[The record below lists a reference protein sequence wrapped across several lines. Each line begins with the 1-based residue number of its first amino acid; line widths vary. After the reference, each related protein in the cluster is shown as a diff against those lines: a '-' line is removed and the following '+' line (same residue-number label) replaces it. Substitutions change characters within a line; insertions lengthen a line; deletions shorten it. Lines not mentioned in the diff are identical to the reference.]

1 MKINLM
7 SLAFKTKDTEY
18 NKNIIIKSMR
28 EYAHKAELLVFGESF
43 LHGFEALSWNYE
55 KDKAIAID
63 INDDIIN
70 EIKFA
75 AKENSIA
82 VSFGMIEKTDDA
94 LYSSQITIS
103 KAGEVIDVFR
113 RVSDGWKEPIAD
125 DHYKEGEGFHTFDYE
140 GKKILIGICGDFWH
154 DELIQKAGAIEKDLV
169 LWPVYTDFEPRV
181 WNEEEKFEYA
191 KEAAKL
197 KAPVLYVNS
206 VCYDF
211 DEPYISKGGA
221 CYFDGGKIIKEV
233 PSGAEAVLA
242 AQIN

>member
-7 SLAFKTKDTEY
+7 SLAFKTKDTEH
-18 NKNIIIKSMR
+18 NKKIIIKSMR
-28 EYAHKAELLVFGESF
+28 EYAHKVDLLVFGESF

-55 KDKAIAID
+55 NDKAIGISLD
-63 INDDIIN
+63 GDIIK
-70 EIKFA
+70 EIKMA
-75 AKENSIA
+75 AMENSIA
-82 VSFGMIEKTDDA
+82 VSFGMIEKMDDA
-94 LYSSQITIS
+94 LYSSQITVD

-125 DHYKEGEGFHTFDYE
+125 AHYKEGDGFHTFDFE
-140 GKKILIGICGDFWH
+140 GKKILVGICGDFWH
-154 DELIQKAGAIEKDLV
+154 EGLIEKAAAIEKDLV

-197 KAPVLYVNS
+197 KSPVLYVNS

-211 DEPYISKGGA
+211 DDPYISKGGA
-221 CYFDGGKIIKEV
+221 CHFDGGKIIKEL

-242 AQIN
+242 VEIN

>member
-7 SLAFKTKDTEY
+7 SLAFKTKDLEH

-55 KDKAIAID
+55 KDRTIAID

-125 DHYKEGEGFHTFDYE
+125 AHYKEGEGFHTFDFE
-140 GKKILIGICGDFWH
+140 GKKILVGICGDFWH
-154 DELIQKAGAIEKDLV
+154 DELIQKAADIEKDLV

-191 KEAAKL
+191 VQAKKL

-221 CYFDGGKIIKEV
+221 SYFEGGKIIKEV

>member
-7 SLAFKTKDTEY
+7 SLAFKTKDTEH
-18 NKNIIIKSMR
+18 NKKTIIKSMR
-28 EYAHKAELLVFGESF
+28 EYARKADLLVFGESF
-43 LHGFEALSWNYE
+43 LHGFEALSWDYE
-55 KDKAIAID
+55 KDKAIAIGLD
-63 INDDIIN
+63 DDIIK
-70 EIKFA
+70 EIKLA
-75 AKENSIA
+75 ARENSIA
-82 VSFGMIEKTDDA
+82 VSFGMIEKMDEA
-94 LYSSQITIS
+94 LYSSQITID

-125 DHYKEGEGFHTFDYE
+125 AHYKEGDGFHTFTFE
-140 GKKILIGICGDFWH
+140 GKKILVGICGDFWH
-154 DELIQKAGAIEKDLV
+154 EELIEKAGAIEKDLV

-191 KEAAKL
+191 KQAAKL

-221 CYFDGGKIIKEV
+221 CHFGDGEIIKEV
-233 PSGAEAVLA
+233 LSGAEAVLDIDIA
-242 AQIN
+242 

>member
-7 SLAFKTKDTEY
+7 SLAFKTKDLEH
-18 NKNIIIKSMR
+18 NKKIIINAMR
-28 EYAHKAELLVFGESF
+28 EYAHKADLLVFGESF
-43 LHGFEALSWNYE
+43 LHGFEALSWDYE
-55 KDKAIAID
+55 KDKTIAID
-63 INDDIIN
+63 INDDIIK
-70 EIKFA
+70 EIKMV

-82 VSFGMIEKTDDA
+82 VSFGMIEKADEA
-94 LYSSQITIS
+94 LYSSQITIG

-125 DHYKEGEGFHTFDYE
+125 AHYKEGDGFHTFDFE
-140 GKKILIGICGDFWH
+140 GKKILVGICGDFWH
-154 DELIQKAGAIEKDLV
+154 EELIEKAGAIDKDIV

-191 KEAAKL
+191 VQAAKL

-211 DEPYISKGGA
+211 DEAYISKGGA
-221 CYFDGGKIIKEV
+221 CHFDGDKIIKEV

-242 AQIN
+242 IDID

>member
-7 SLAFKTKDTEY
+7 SLAFKTKDLEQ

-28 EYAHKAELLVFGESF
+28 EYAQKADLLVFGESF
-43 LHGFEALSWNYE
+43 LHGFEALFWNYE
-55 KDKAIAID
+55 KDKAIAIN

-125 DHYKEGEGFHTFDYE
+125 AHYKEGEGFHTFDFE

-154 DELIQKAGAIEKDLV
+154 DEFIQKAGAIEKDLV

-191 KEAAKL
+191 EQAAKL
-197 KAPVLYVNS
+197 KSPVLYVNS

-211 DEPYISKGGA
+211 DEPYIAKGGA
-221 CYFDGGKIIKEV
+221 CYFDGSKIIKEV
-233 PSGAEAVLA
+233 PSDAEAALA

>member
-7 SLAFKTKDTEY
+7 SLAFKTKDLEG
-18 NKNIIIKSMR
+18 NEKIIIKSMR
-28 EYAHKAELLVFGESF
+28 EYAHKADLLVFGESF
-43 LHGFEALSWNYE
+43 LHGFEALSWDYE
-55 KDKAIAID
+55 KDKAIAIGLD
-63 INDDIIN
+63 DDIIK

-75 AKENSIA
+75 AMENSIA
-82 VSFGMIEKTDDA
+82 VSFGMIEKLDEA
-94 LYSSQITIS
+94 LYSSQITIG

-125 DHYKEGEGFHTFDYE
+125 AHYKEGSGFHTFDFE
-140 GKKILIGICGDFWH
+140 GKKILVGICGDFWH
-154 DELIQKAGAIEKDLV
+154 DELIEKAGAIEKDIV

-191 KEAAKL
+191 KQAAKL
-197 KAPVLYVNS
+197 NAPVLYVDS

-221 CYFDGGKIIKEV
+221 CHFCDGKIIKEV

-242 AQIN
+242 IDIA

>member
-7 SLAFKTKDTEY
+7 SLAFKTKDTER
-18 NKNIIIKSMR
+18 NKKIIIKSMR
-28 EYAHKAELLVFGESF
+28 EYAHKADLLVFGESF
-43 LHGFEALSWNYE
+43 LHGFEALSWDYE
-55 KDKAIAID
+55 EDKAIAID
-63 INDDIIN
+63 INDDIIK
-70 EIKFA
+70 EIKMA

-82 VSFGMIEKTDDA
+82 VSFGMIEKADEV
-94 LYSSQITIS
+94 LYSSQITID
-103 KAGEVIDVFR
+103 KTGEVVDVFR

-125 DHYKEGEGFHTFDYE
+125 AHYKEGDGFHTFDFE
-140 GKKILIGICGDFWH
+140 GKRILVGICGDFWH
-154 DELIQKAGAIEKDLV
+154 DELIEKAGAIEKDIV

-221 CYFDGGKIIKEV
+221 CYFCDGKIIKEL
-233 PSGAEAVLA
+233 PSGADAVLG
-242 AQIN
+242 IDIV

>member
-7 SLAFKTKDTEY
+7 SLAFKTKDLEG
-18 NKNIIIKSMR
+18 NKKIIIESMR
-28 EYAHKAELLVFGESF
+28 EYAHKADLLVFGESF
-43 LHGFEALSWNYE
+43 LHGFEALSWDYE
-55 KDKAIAID
+55 NDKAIGISLD
-63 INDDIIN
+63 DDIIK
-70 EIKFA
+70 EIKMA
-75 AKENSIA
+75 ARENSIA
-82 VSFGMIEKTDDA
+82 VSFGMIEKMDEA
-94 LYSSQITIS
+94 LYSSQITID

-125 DHYKEGEGFHTFDYE
+125 AYYKEGDGFHTFDFE
-140 GKKILIGICGDFWH
+140 GKRVLVGICGDFWH
-154 DELIQKAGAIEKDLV
+154 EELIEETGAIEKDLV

-191 KEAAKL
+191 KQAAKL

-221 CYFDGGKIIKEV
+221 CHFCGGEIIKEV

-242 AQIN
+242 IDIA

>member
-7 SLAFKTKDTEY
+7 SLAFKTKDLEG

-28 EYAHKAELLVFGESF
+28 EYAHKADLLVFGESF
-43 LHGFEALSWNYE
+43 LHGFEALSWDYE

-63 INDDIIN
+63 INDDIIK
-70 EIKFA
+70 EIKLA
-75 AKENSIA
+75 ARENSIA
-82 VSFGMIEKTDDA
+82 VSFGMIEKLDEA
-94 LYSSQITIS
+94 LYSSQITID

-125 DHYKEGEGFHTFDYE
+125 AHYKEGDGFHTFDFE
-140 GKKILIGICGDFWH
+140 GKKILVGICGDFWH
-154 DELIQKAGAIEKDLV
+154 EELIEEAGAIDKDLV
-169 LWPVYTDFEPRV
+169 LWPVYTDFEPCV

-191 KEAAKL
+191 KQAAKL
-197 KAPVLYVNS
+197 KSPVLYVNS

-221 CYFDGGKIIKEV
+221 CYFCGGKIIKEV

-242 AQIN
+242 IDIA

>member
-7 SLAFKTKDTEY
+7 SLAFKTKDLEH
-18 NKNIIIKSMR
+18 NKNIIIKAMR
-28 EYAHKAELLVFGESF
+28 EYAQKADLLVFGESF
-43 LHGFEALSWNYE
+43 LHGFEALSWDYE
-55 KDKAIAID
+55 NDKAIGID
-63 INDDIIN
+63 LDDDIIK
-70 EIKFA
+70 EIKMA
-75 AKENSIA
+75 ARENSIA
-82 VSFGMIEKTDDA
+82 VSFGMIEKADEA
-94 LYSSQITIS
+94 LYSSQITID

-125 DHYKEGEGFHTFDYE
+125 AHYKEGEGFHTFNFG
-140 GKKILIGICGDFWH
+140 GKRVLVGICGDFWH
-154 DELIQKAGAIEKDLV
+154 EELIEKAGAIEKDMV

-191 KEAAKL
+191 VQAEKL
-197 KAPVLYVNS
+197 KSPVLYVNS

-233 PSGAEAVLA
+233 PSGTESVLDIDIA
-242 AQIN
+242 

>member
-7 SLAFKTKDTEY
+7 SLAFKTKDTEH

-28 EYAHKAELLVFGESF
+28 EYAQKADLLVFGESF
-43 LHGFEALSWNYE
+43 LHGFEALSWDYE
-55 KDKAIAID
+55 KDKTIAID

-82 VSFGMIEKTDDA
+82 VSFGMIEKSDDA
-94 LYSSQITIS
+94 IYSSMITIG
-103 KAGEVIDVFR
+103 KTGEIMDVFR
-113 RVSDGWKEPIAD
+113 RVSDGWKEPIAGT
-125 DHYKEGEGFHTFDYE
+125 HYKEGDGFHAFDFDD
-140 GKKILIGICGDFWH
+140 KKILIGICGDFWH
-154 DELIQKAGAIEKDLV
+154 DELIQEAADIEKDLV

-191 KEAAKL
+191 VQADKL
-197 KAPVLYVNS
+197 KSPVLYVNS

-211 DEPYISKGGA
+211 DEPYIAKGGA
-221 CYFDGGKIIKEV
+221 CYFDGGKIIKEI
-233 PSGAEAVLA
+233 PSGSEAVLKIE
-242 AQIN
+242 IN

>member
-7 SLAFKTKDTEY
+7 SLAFKTKDTEH
-18 NKNIIIKSMR
+18 NKKIIIKFMR
-28 EYAHKAELLVFGESF
+28 EYAHKADLLVFGESF
-43 LHGFEALSWNYE
+43 LHGFEALSWDYE

-63 INDDIIN
+63 INDDIIK
-70 EIKFA
+70 EIKMA

-82 VSFGMIEKTDDA
+82 VSFGMIEKLDEA
-94 LYSSQITIS
+94 LYSSQITID
-103 KAGEVIDVFR
+103 KAGEVVDVFR
-113 RVSDGWKEPIAD
+113 RASDGWKEPIAD
-125 DHYKEGEGFHTFDYE
+125 AHYKEGDSFHTFDFE
-140 GKKILIGICGDFWH
+140 GKRILVGICGDFWH
-154 DELIQKAGAIEKDLV
+154 EELIGKAGAIEKDLV
-169 LWPVYTDFEPRV
+169 LWPVYTDFEPHV

-191 KEAAKL
+191 VQADKL

-221 CYFDGGKIIKEV
+221 CYFNGGKIINEV

-242 AQIN
+242 IDIA

>member
-7 SLAFKTKDTEY
+7 SLAFKTKDTEH

-28 EYAHKAELLVFGESF
+28 EYAHKADLLVFCESF
-43 LHGFEALSWNYE
+43 LHGFEALSWDYE
-55 KDKAIAID
+55 NDKDIAIGLD
-63 INDDIIN
+63 DDIIN

-75 AKENSIA
+75 ARENSIG
-82 VSFGMIEKTDDA
+82 VSFGMIEKADEA
-94 LYSSQITIS
+94 LYSSQITIG
-103 KAGEVIDVFR
+103 KTGEVIDVFR

-125 DHYKEGEGFHTFDYE
+125 AHYKEGEGFHTFDFE
-140 GKKILIGICGDFWH
+140 GKKVLVGICGDFW
-154 DELIQKAGAIEKDLV
+154 DEELIEKAGAIEKDLV
-169 LWPVYTDFEPRV
+169 IWPVYTDFEPRA

-191 KEAAKL
+191 KQAAKL

-211 DEPYISKGGA
+211 DESYISKGGA
-221 CYFDGGKIIKEV
+221 CHFDGGKIIKEV

-242 AQIN
+242 VKIN

>member
-7 SLAFKTKDTEY
+7 SLAFKTKDIEH

-28 EYAHKAELLVFGESF
+28 EYAHKADLLVFGESF

-55 KDKAIAID
+55 KDKAIAIN

-125 DHYKEGEGFHTFDYE
+125 AHYKEGEGFHTFDFE

-154 DELIQKAGAIEKDLV
+154 DEFIQKAGAIEKDLV

-191 KEAAKL
+191 EQAAKL
-197 KAPVLYVNS
+197 KSPVLYVNS

-211 DEPYISKGGA
+211 DEPYIAKGGA

-233 PSGAEAVLA
+233 PSGAEAALA
-242 AQIN
+242 VEIN